1 MRRLTSCAQQQ
12 LCQASRSAIAEAMGQ
27 LPFQNRA
34 APRWLSKRQKYSDA
48 NIAKE
53 LHTDIREGTID
64 DSALAQ
70 RIGASIPSHVID
82 GWGYFGRAIHCL
94 IRGDTRTAV
103 HLGYYAELRAVLAI
117 MASEGIGILHNQHF
131 VINKDGAA
139 IQLCSQEDK
148 PIKLGTHQTIWPV
161 YNWWIQ
167 QTTAFEVFARIIKPG
182 GRVIQDW
189 FDLPEQQKIYL
200 DPTAATL
207 LNAWGLDLN
216 RMQKDREARNASS
229 YGPSAIHNWKVIG
242 KSEAVETVVQ
252 LWQVFEPH
260 ENSRFDV
267 VDRLILKQVL
277 AAAFRGQTGRD
288 PRIKKW
294 HRSFCQFVDNFLDH
308 HNNYPLVQ
316 VDRINWHR
324 FLVGNG
330 DAAVPT
336 ALEHASNDSD
346 SSVAWFPLE
355 MLSRAGLL
363 LRIASG
369 SCGLHLSHVGAT
381 WDSLMFWLNDIGIRR
396 GYWDQYSGPESS
408 IDLWVDIAEA
418 LEDMD
423 EVRRTDH
430 GLAGDSDGLSL
441 VSLANSLF
449 RLEECERIGMWGF
462 GV

>member
-1 MRRLTSCAQQQ
+1 MKKLTLYAKQQ

-27 LPFQNRA
+27 LPFQNGA
-34 APRWLSKRQKYSDA
+34 APRWLPTGQRYSDT
-48 NIAKE
+48 NIAEALRK
-53 LHTDIREGTID
+53 DIREGTID

-94 IRGDTRTAV
+94 VQGDTRTAV

-117 MASEGIGILHNQHF
+117 MASEGIAILHDRHF
-131 VINKDGAA
+131 VINKDGEAT
-139 IQLCSQEDK
+139 QLCSQEGK
-148 PIKLGTHQTIWPV
+148 PITQGTHQTIWPV

-167 QTTAFEVFARIIKPG
+167 QTAAFKVFSTIIKPG
-182 GRVIQDW
+182 GREIQDW
-189 FDLPEQQKIYL
+189 FDLPGQQKIYL
-200 DPTAATL
+200 GPTAATL
-207 LNAWGLDLN
+207 LDAWGLDLK
-216 RMQKDREARNASS
+216 RMQRDREARNASS
-229 YGPSAIHNWKVIG
+229 YGPSAIHNWEVIG
-242 KSEAVETVVQ
+242 KSEAVEAVVQ
-252 LWQVFEPH
+252 LWQAFEPH

-277 AAAFRGQTGRD
+277 TVAFQGQTGRN

-308 HNNYPLVQ
+308 HNDYPLVQ
-316 VDRINWHR
+316 VDRTNWHR
-324 FLVGNG
+324 FLAGNG
-330 DAAVPT
+330 TATVPT
-336 ALEHASNDSD
+336 ALERASNDSV
-346 SSVAWFPLE
+346 SSVAWFPIE

-396 GYWDQYSGPESS
+396 GYWDQYSGPESP
-408 IDLWVDIAEA
+408 IDLWVDISEA

-423 EVRRTDH
+423 EVRNTDH
-430 GLAGDSDGLSL
+430 GLAGGSDG
-441 VSLANSLF
+441 SLANSLF